1 MGGTVM
7 TLSGAGAL
15 GVWHGVAEGQEQ
27 SVDEW
32 YNREHHFERI
42 GIPGFLRAR
51 RYVNLGQGPRYFSR
65 YDVTDVS
72 VLASAPYLSALNN
85 PSPWSQ
91 RIFPHYR
98 GTVRGAFRVSGR
110 RGSAEG
116 GIIATLRFA
125 SEPQELSPT
134 GGVEKLLDS
143 LAQAPGIVRAEA
155 WLVDVPATTPNTRE
169 KELRVSAE
177 AYPASVLVIEG
188 SRADGL
194 SAAIDRILPAS
205 LRGTATTDMLQLVFQ
220 AAA

>member
-1 MGGTVM
+1 
-7 TLSGAGAL
+7 L
-15 GVWHGVAEGQEQ
+15 GVWHGVAEGHEQ
-27 SVDEW
+27 AVDEW

-51 RYVNLGQGPRYFSR
+51 RYVNLGRGPRYFSR

-72 VLASAPYLSALNN
+72 VLARAPYLAALNN

-98 GTVRGAFRVSGR
+98 STVRGAFRVSGR
-110 RGSAEG
+110 HGSAEG
-116 GIIATLRFA
+116 GVIATLRFV
-125 SEPQELSPT
+125 SQPPELSPV
-134 GGVEKLLDS
+134 GEALLKS
-143 LAQAPGIVRAEA
+143 LAEAQGVVRAEA

-177 AYPASVLVIEG
+177 AYPASVLVLEG

-194 SAAIDRILPAS
+194 AAAIDNILPAA
-205 LRGTATTDMLQLVFQ
+205 LRGTATIDMLQLVFQ
-220 AAA
+220 AVAGAS

>member
-1 MGGTVM
+1 M

-15 GVWHGVAEGQEQ
+15 GVWHGVAEGHEPA
-27 SVDEW
+27 VDEW

-65 YDVTDVS
+65 YDVTDAS
-72 VLASAPYLSALNN
+72 VLASAPYLAALNN

-110 RGSAEG
+110 RGPAEG

-125 SEPQELSPT
+125 SERQELSPA
-134 GGVEKLLDS
+134 GGGEALLKS
-143 LAQAPGIVRAEA
+143 LAEAQGVVRAEA

-177 AYPASVLVIEG
+177 AYPVSVLVLEG

-194 SAAIDRILPAS
+194 AAAIDSSLPAA
-205 LRGTATTDMLQLVFQ
+205 LRGTATIDMLQLVFQ
-220 AAA
+220 AVAGAS